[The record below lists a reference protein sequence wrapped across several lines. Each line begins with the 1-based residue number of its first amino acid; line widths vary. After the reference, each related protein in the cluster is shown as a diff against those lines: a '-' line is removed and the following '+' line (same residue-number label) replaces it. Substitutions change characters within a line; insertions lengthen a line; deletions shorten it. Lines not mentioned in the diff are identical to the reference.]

1 MWSFHVSL
9 LNSRHVM
16 SCAYVFVCFLAYC
29 GREMGEAGKDYIC
42 GPRWKHQVLFCLWIS
57 IFPVRLI
64 NTVKIVDSNIRHCL
78 SLK

>member
-16 SCAYVFVCFLAYC
+16 SCVYVFVCFLAYC

-42 GPRWKHQVLFCLWIS
+42 GPRWKHQVLSLSVDFHILS
-57 IFPVRLI
+57 EI